1 MSRAFVNEDAT
12 HEPEPRYVLPSR
24 ESPRFDAAA
33 ARALLEGAHIG
44 NTQSAEAATGYDWGD
59 PALVPHIEALIR
71 EAEGLGDE
79 RMARLGRRYL
89 RAAERHAERH

>member
-12 HEPEPRYVLPSR
+12 HEPEPRYVLPPR
-24 ESPRFDAAA
+24 ESPRFDAEA

-44 NTQSAEAATGYDWGD
+44 NTQSAEDATGYDWGD
-59 PALVPHIEALIR
+59 PVLVPHIEALIR

-89 RAAERHAERH
+89 RAAERA

>member
-12 HEPEPRYVLPSR
+12 HEPEPRYVLPPR

-33 ARALLEGAHIG
+33 ARALLEGAHVG
-44 NTQSAEAATGYDWGD
+44 NTRSAETATGYGWGE
-59 PALVPHIEALIR
+59 PALAPHIEDLIR

-89 RAAERHAERH
+89 TAARR

>member
-12 HEPEPRYVLPSR
+12 HEPEPRYTLPPR
-24 ESPRFDAAA
+24 ESPRFEAAA

-44 NTQSAEAATGYDWGD
+44 NTQSAEAATGYAWGD
-59 PALVPHIEALIR
+59 PALIPHIEALLR
-71 EAEGLGDE
+71 EAGDLGDE

-89 RAAERHAERH
+89 RKAGR

>member
-12 HEPEPRYVLPSR
+12 HEPEPRYTLPAR

-44 NTQSAEAATGYDWGD
+44 NTQSAESATGYTWGD
-59 PALVPHIEALIR
+59 PALVPEIEALIR

-89 RAAERHAERH
+89 RKAGRE

>member
-12 HEPEPRYVLPSR
+12 HEPEPRYTLPSR

-44 NTQSAEAATGYDWGD
+44 NTQSAEAATGYMWGD
-59 PALVPHIEALIR
+59 PVLIPHIEDLIC

-89 RAAERHAERH
+89 RKAGRE

>member
-12 HEPEPRYVLPSR
+12 HEPEPRYALPPR

-44 NTQSAEAATGYDWGD
+44 NTHSAETATGYAWGD
-59 PALVPHIEALIR
+59 PALVSHIEELIR

-89 RAAERHAERH
+89 RKAGR

>member
-12 HEPEPRYVLPSR
+12 HEPEPRYALPPR

-44 NTQSAEAATGYDWGD
+44 NTRSAEAATGCAWGD
-59 PALVPHIEALIR
+59 PLLVPHIEELIR
-71 EAEGLGDE
+71 EAEELGDE

-89 RAAERHAERH
+89 RKAGRSE

>member
-12 HEPEPRYVLPSR
+12 HEPEPRYALPAR
-24 ESPRFDAAA
+24 ESPRFAAAA

-44 NTQSAEAATGYDWGD
+44 NTLSAETATGHAWGD
-59 PALVPHIEALIR
+59 PVLGPHIEDLIS
-71 EAEGLGDE
+71 EAEELGDA

-89 RAAERHAERH
+89 RAASR

>member
-12 HEPEPRYVLPSR
+12 HEPEPRYVLPPR

-33 ARALLEGAHIG
+33 ARALLEGAHVG
-44 NTQSAEAATGYDWGD
+44 NTRSAETATGYAWGD
-59 PALVPHIEALIR
+59 AALAPHIGELIR

-89 RAAERHAERH
+89 RAAGR

>member
-12 HEPEPRYVLPSR
+12 HEPEPRYALPPR
-24 ESPRFDAAA
+24 ESPRFEAAA
-33 ARALLEGAHIG
+33 ARALLEGAHVG
-44 NTQSAEAATGYDWGD
+44 NTGSAETATGYAWGD
-59 PALVPHIEALIR
+59 PSLAPHIEGLIR

-89 RAAERHAERH
+89 RAARC